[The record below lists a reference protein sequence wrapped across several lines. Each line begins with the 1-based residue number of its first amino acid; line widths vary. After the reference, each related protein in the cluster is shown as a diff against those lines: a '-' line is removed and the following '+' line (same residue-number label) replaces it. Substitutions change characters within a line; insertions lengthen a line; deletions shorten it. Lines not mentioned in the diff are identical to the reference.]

1 MRITRKMIRERRKNI
16 NPLNE
21 LLIIINQYFPN
32 FYNWLD
38 SLTDSRNKSYVTYD
52 VKVCLV
58 VRILALC
65 TGIQSMN
72 AISRDFNND
81 ETIENINKILKENYV
96 ELPHKDTIQLVIN
109 ELKYN
114 ELENIQNKIAH
125 ILIRSKM
132 LDKYRYNGMFQVA
145 IDGTQLY
152 STPVN
157 LGDEAITK
165 TYNKGKDNEY
175 TLYSYYVLEA
185 KIVCGNMVFSLAS
198 EFVENEIYTDEEG
211 NKVRRFDKQDC
222 ELKAA
227 YRLLKKIHNFIKI

>member
-72 AISRDFNND
+72 AISRVL
-81 ETIENINKILKENYV
+81 TPMQQLKIL
-96 ELPHKDTIQLVIN
+96 
-109 ELKYN
+109 
-114 ELENIQNKIAH
+114 
-125 ILIRSKM
+125 
-132 LDKYRYNGMFQVA
+132 
-145 IDGTQLY
+145 
-152 STPVN
+152 
-157 LGDEAITK
+157 
-165 TYNKGKDNEY
+165 
-175 TLYSYYVLEA
+175 
-185 KIVCGNMVFSLAS
+185 
-198 EFVENEIYTDEEG
+198 
-211 NKVRRFDKQDC
+211 
-222 ELKAA
+222 
-227 YRLLKKIHNFIKI
+227 IKS

>member
-132 LDKYRYNGMFQVA
+132 LDKYRYNGMF
-145 IDGTQLY
+145 
-152 STPVN
+152 
-157 LGDEAITK
+157 
-165 TYNKGKDNEY
+165 
-175 TLYSYYVLEA
+175 
-185 KIVCGNMVFSLAS
+185 
-198 EFVENEIYTDEEG
+198 
-211 NKVRRFDKQDC
+211 
-222 ELKAA
+222 
-227 YRLLKKIHNFIKI
+227 